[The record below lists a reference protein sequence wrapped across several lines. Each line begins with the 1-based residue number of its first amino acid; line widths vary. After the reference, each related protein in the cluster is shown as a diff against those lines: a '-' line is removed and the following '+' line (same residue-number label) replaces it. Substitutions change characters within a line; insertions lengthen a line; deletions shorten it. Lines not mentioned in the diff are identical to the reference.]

1 MEISAFIVT
10 YNEEKRLRDCLKS
23 LSFCDQIV
31 VVDLGSTDRSVEI
44 ARSCNVQLAKHAPVP
59 FVEEVW
65 ADVIPMLNHNWVLRA
80 DPDEV
85 FPPDMVSDLNDLLEC
100 VPDDVGYITIPH
112 QFYFLENPLRYTVW
126 GGIRNIGKV
135 FHKHR
140 VNIYPRIHGGIEI
153 KDGYKSFDLTP
164 SQTTAIQHFWV
175 DSYSQLFSKHQRY
188 IKHEGKSRYE
198 NGQRFSWIKM
208 VTFTAKAL
216 LKSLVKKKGWLGG
229 WVGWYL
235 SFFYAIY
242 EARAWLSLRTYQY
255 SLRKSVS

>member
-10 YNEEKRLRDCLKS
+10 YNEEKRLRDCLES

-44 ARSCNVQLAKHAPVP
+44 ARSCNVQLTKHAHVP
-59 FVEEVW
+59 FVEKVW

-85 FPPDMVSDLNDLLEC
+85 FPSDMVSDLNDLLESG
-100 VPDDVGYITIPH
+100 PDDVGYITIPH
-112 QFYFLENPLRYTVW
+112 QNYFLEKPLHYTVW
-126 GGIRNIGKV
+126 GGKKNIGKV

-140 VNIYPRIHGGIEI
+140 VNIHPRVHSGIEI
-153 KDGYKSFDLTP
+153 KDGYKLFDLKPRTA
-164 SQTTAIQHFWV
+164 TAIQHYWV
-175 DSYSQLFSKHQRY
+175 DSFSHLFLKHRRY

-198 NGQRFSWIKM
+198 NGQRFSWTKM
-208 VTFTAKAL
+208 AIFSTKAL

-235 SFFYAIY
+235 SFFYALY
-242 EARAWLSLRTYQY
+242 EARAWLSLRTYQF